1 MRLVEQSLLNPRLW
15 LYIIMVIIIL
25 YAFVRWKLQD
35 RKLASS

>member
-35 RKLASS
+35 RKLAS